1 MPLGPQMKSKK
12 NGTIWKKEAK
22 KVFTNH
28 RQEQGKTGGGPRP
41 NPISQAMESI
51 IDLCKDSASFKCL
64 DGVDTCI
71 QIQQDSDGKI
81 TFNVF

>member
-1 MPLGPQMKSKK
+1 MISKK
-12 NGTIWKKEAK
+12 NGTIFKKKQK

-41 NPISQAMESI
+41 KPISQVMESI
-51 IDLCKDSASFKCL
+51 IDLCKDSDSFKGL
-64 DGVDTCI
+64 GGIDTCI